1 MDLDGRFEE
10 YRGHLRRV
18 AHRVLGSHAEAED
31 AVQEAWLRVQAAPD
45 TGGIENPRA
54 WLTTVVSR
62 VALNQLRSRTAR
74 REEFPERLPDPV
86 VSRDGPDD
94 PQTSAETA
102 DAVGLALLVVLDALA
117 PEERL
122 AFVLHDMF
130 GWPFDEIA
138 PLVERTP
145 AATRQLASRARR
157 RVRGATPDP
166 RGRADRREVA
176 DAFLAAA
183 RRGDIAGLVA
193 VLSPDVV
200 LRVDIGDGVREVH
213 GAERVAGQAAAYRS
227 EDQVRHAV
235 LVDGRP
241 GALGV
246 LNGRPVA
253 LLAFTVSDGRITGIE
268 ILADPG
274 RLATIDPAVYT
285 AAT

>member
-1 MDLDGRFEE
+1 MDLENRFTEHRE
-10 YRGHLRRV
+10 HLRRV

-45 TGGIENPRA
+45 DAPIENPRA

-94 PQTSAETA
+94 PQSSAETA

-157 RVRGATPDP
+157 RVRGATPDS
-166 RGRADRREVA
+166 RSRSERREVA

-200 LRVDIGDGVREVH
+200 LRVDTGSGVGEVH
-213 GAERVAGQAAAYRS
+213 GAEQVAGQAAAYRG
-227 EDQVRHAV
+227 DGQVQHAV

-241 GALGV
+241 GALATV
-246 LNGRPVA
+246 DGRPVA
-253 LLAFTVSDGRITGIE
+253 LLAFTVEAGRITGIE
-268 ILADPG
+268 ILADPP
-274 RLATIDPAVYT
+274 RLASIDPAVHR
-285 AAT
+285 